1 MGLVQVE
8 VNNRCHINISNYLLE
23 VGNDNDL
30 AIITEDGQFT
40 YRDLRNSTARIIEVL
55 QDNGIAYTDRVGLL
69 GANSLFW
76 VAAYL
81 GILQLGAVAVP
92 LSTLSTPDDIKANRE
107 FACCKVTLVQKRYYR
122 KYKEALNDGLPLIFD
137 DCLNTMPGKPWE
149 DYPVVAGFDEYQ
161 EAALMFTSGTTQKPR
176 AVRVSHHN
184 IQANT
189 ESIIEYLTLTNEER
203 IMVVLPFY
211 YCFGTSLLHTH
222 LRVGG
227 SLVLSDSFTFPETVL
242 DMMQTYHCTGFAG
255 VPSTYHTLIRNTSLP
270 RRRMESLKKVQQA
283 GGKLP
288 AVQIKELI
296 DILPGVQIFVMYGAT
311 EATARLSY
319 LPTAK
324 LNEKMS
330 SIGKGIP
337 GVELKVLD
345 EAGRPVKPG
354 EIGEIVAWGENI
366 TMGYLNN
373 LEATAEKF
381 VDGAYRTG
389 DLATVD
395 EDGYIYIVDR
405 KADFIKTYGY
415 RVSSQQVEA
424 CILELEDV
432 VSAAA
437 IGEPDP
443 LRGEA
448 IVVFVTLRAG
458 SPLTTEEIISH
469 CRHKLARYMVPKI
482 IEILDSLPLSP
493 QGKVMKSE
501 LRKRSVPA
509 AS

>member
-1 MGLVQVE
+1 
-8 VNNRCHINISNYLLE
+8 
-23 VGNDNDL
+23 
-30 AIITEDGQFT
+30 
-40 YRDLRNSTARIIEVL
+40 
-55 QDNGIAYTDRVGLL
+55 VGLL

-81 GILQLGAVAVP
+81 GILKLGAVVVP
-92 LSTLSTPDDIKANRE
+92 FSTLSMPNEIKANRE
-107 FACCKVTLVQKRYYR
+107 FASCKVTLVQKRYYG
-122 KYKEALNDGLPLIFD
+122 KYEEALNDGFPLIFD
-137 DCLNTMPGKPWE
+137 DCLNTIPGKPWE
-149 DYPVVAGFDEYQ
+149 DYQVDAGFDEYR
-161 EAALMFTSGTTQKPR
+161 EAVLMFTSGTTQKPR

-184 IQANT
+184 IRSNT
-189 ESIIEYLTLTNEER
+189 DSIIEYMGLSNEER
-203 IMVVLPFY
+203 IMVVLPFF

-227 SLVLSDSFTFPETVL
+227 SLVLSNSFTFPETVL

-255 VPSTYHTLIRNTSLP
+255 VPSTFQTLIRNTSLP

-296 DILPGVQIFVMYGAT
+296 DILPAVQIFVMYGAT

-319 LPTAK
+319 LPPGL
-324 LNEKMS
+324 LNEKMD

-337 GVELKVLD
+337 GVELKVLN
-345 EAGRPVKPG
+345 EAGDPVKPG
-354 EIGEIVAWGENI
+354 EVGEIVAWGKNI

-373 LEATAEKF
+373 LEATVDKF

-389 DLATVD
+389 DLATID

-405 KADFIKTYGY
+405 KADFIKSYGY

-437 IGEPDP
+437 IGEPDS

-448 IVVFVTLRAG
+448 IVAFVTLRAG
-458 SPLTTEEIISH
+458 SSLTTKRIISH
-469 CRHKLARYMVPKI
+469 CHDKLARHMVPKI
-482 IEILDSLPLSP
+482 IEILDSLPLSC
-493 QGKVMKSE
+493 QGKVLKSE
-501 LRKRSVPA
+501 LRKRSVTA

>member
-1 MGLVQVE
+1 V
-8 VNNRCHINISNYLLE
+8 NISDYLLKN
-23 VGNDNDL
+23 GKDNDL
-30 AIITEDGQFT
+30 AIITEDGEYT
-40 YRDLRNSTARIIEVL
+40 YSYLKSITTRIIEVL
-55 QDNGIAYTDRVGLL
+55 IDNGVTYTDRVGLL
-69 GANSLFW
+69 STNSLFW

-81 GILQLGAVAVP
+81 GILKLGAIAVP
-92 LSTLSTPDDIKANRE
+92 LSTFSTPDDIKAMRKL
-107 FACCKVTLVQKRYYR
+107 ASCKLTLMQQRFYG
-122 KYKEALNDGLPLIFD
+122 KYSDGLNDGSPLIFD
-137 DCLNTMPGKPWE
+137 DCLNTLPKKSWE
-149 DYPVVAGFDEYQ
+149 DYPFDAGFDEYQ
-161 EAALMFTSGTTQKPR
+161 EAALMFTSGTTQKPC

-184 IQANT
+184 IRANT
-189 ESIIEYLTLTNEER
+189 DSIIEYLALTNAER

-227 SLVLSDSFTFPETVL
+227 SLVLSNSFTFPETVL
-242 DMMQTYHCTGFAG
+242 DIMHSDHCTGFAG
-255 VPSTYHTLIRNTSLP
+255 VPTTYQTLIRNTSLS

-296 DILPGVQIFVMYGAT
+296 DILPSAQIFVMYGAT

-319 LPTAK
+319 LPPAL
-324 LNEKMS
+324 LNKKTD

-337 GVELKVLD
+337 GVDLKVLN
-345 EAGRPVKPG
+345 EGGEPVKPG
-354 EIGEIVAWGENI
+354 ELGEIVAWGENI

-373 LEATAEKF
+373 PEANAVKF

-405 KADFIKTYGY
+405 KDDFIKSYGH
-415 RVSSQQVEA
+415 RVSSQQLEA

-437 IGEPDP
+437 IGEPDL

-448 IVVFVTLRAG
+448 IVVFVTLRSG
-458 SPLTTEEIISH
+458 CLLTKEDIISH
-469 CRHKLARYMVPKI
+469 CRHKLARHMVPKT
-482 IEILDSLPLSP
+482 IEILDNLPLSP
-493 QGKVMKSE
+493 QGKVLKSE
-501 LRKRSVPA
+501 LRKHLETTA
-509 AS
+509 L

>member
-1 MGLVQVE
+1 MGL
-8 VNNRCHINISNYLLE
+8 L
-23 VGNDNDL
+23 
-30 AIITEDGQFT
+30 
-40 YRDLRNSTARIIEVL
+40 ST
-55 QDNGIAYTDRVGLL
+55 
-69 GANSLFW
+69 NSLFW

-81 GILQLGAVAVP
+81 GILKLGAVAVP
-92 LSTLSTPDDIKANRE
+92 LSTLSMPNDIKANRE
-107 FACCKVTLVQKRYYR
+107 FARCKVTLVQKRFYG
-122 KYKEALNDGLPLIFD
+122 KYAEVLNDGLPLIFD
-137 DCLNTMPGKPWE
+137 DCLNTIPGKLWE
-149 DYPVVAGFDEYQ
+149 DYPLDAGFDEYQ
-161 EAALMFTSGTTQKPR
+161 EAVVMFTSGTTQKPL

-184 IQANT
+184 IRANT
-189 ESIIEYLTLTNEER
+189 ESIIEYLALTDAER
-203 IMVVLPFY
+203 IMVVLPFF

-227 SLVLSDSFTFPETVL
+227 SLVLSNSFTFPETVL
-242 DMMQTYHCTGFAG
+242 DMMQTYRCTGFAG
-255 VPSTYHTLIRNTSLP
+255 VPSTFQTLIRNTSLP

-288 AVQIKELI
+288 AVQIKELV

-319 LPTAK
+319 LPPGV
-324 LNEKMS
+324 LNEKMD

-337 GVELKVLD
+337 GVELKVLN
-345 EAGRPVKPG
+345 EAGEPVKPG
-354 EIGEIVAWGENI
+354 EVGEIVAWGENI

-373 LEATAEKF
+373 PEATADKF

-389 DLATVD
+389 DLATMD
-395 EDGYIYIVDR
+395 EDGYIYVVDR
-405 KADFIKTYGY
+405 KADFIKSYGY

-424 CILELEDV
+424 CILELEDIV
-432 VSAAA
+432 LAAA

-458 SPLTTEEIISH
+458 SPLTTEDIISH
-469 CRHKLARYMVPKI
+469 CRHKLARHMVPKT
-482 IEILDSLPLSP
+482 IEILDSLPLSS
-493 QGKVMKSE
+493 QGKVLKSE
-501 LRKRSVPA
+501 LRKRSVTA

>member
-1 MGLVQVE
+1 
-8 VNNRCHINISNYLLE
+8 
-23 VGNDNDL
+23 
-30 AIITEDGQFT
+30 
-40 YRDLRNSTARIIEVL
+40 
-55 QDNGIAYTDRVGLL
+55 L
-69 GANSLFW
+69 G
-76 VAAYL
+76 
-81 GILQLGAVAVP
+81 GVAVP
-92 LSTLSTPDDIKANRE
+92 TSTSSTPDDIKAMRE
-107 FACCKVTLVQKRYYR
+107 LASCTLTFVQQCFYG
-122 KYKEALNDGLPLIFD
+122 KYAEVLNDGSPLIFD
-137 DCLNTMPGKPWE
+137 DCLNTKPRRSWE
-149 DYPVVAGFDEYQ
+149 DYPIDAGFNEYQ
-161 EAALMFTSGTTQKPR
+161 EAALMVTSGTTQKPC
-176 AVRVSHHN
+176 AVRVTHHN
-184 IQANT
+184 IRANT
-189 ESIIEYLTLTNEER
+189 DSIIEYLALTNAER

-227 SLVLSDSFTFPETVL
+227 SLVLSNNFTFPETVL
-242 DMMQTYHCTGFAG
+242 DMMQTYQCTGFAG
-255 VPSTYHTLIRNTSLP
+255 VPSTYQTLIRNTSLP

-296 DILPGVQIFVMYGAT
+296 EILPGVQIFVMYGAT

-319 LPTAK
+319 LPPAK
-324 LNEKMS
+324 LTEKMD

-337 GVELKVLD
+337 GVELKVLN
-345 EAGRPVKPG
+345 EAGEPIKPG
-354 EIGEIVAWGENI
+354 EVGEIVASGENI

-373 LEATAEKF
+373 PETTAEKF
-381 VDGAYRTG
+381 VDGAYHTG

-405 KADFIKTYGY
+405 KADFIKSYGY
-415 RVSSQQVEA
+415 RVSSQQLEA

-448 IVVFVTLRAG
+448 IVVFVSLRSG
-458 SPLTTEEIISH
+458 SLLTKEDIISH
-469 CRHKLARYMVPKI
+469 CRHKLARHMVPKT

-493 QGKVMKSE
+493 QGKVLKPE
-501 LRKRSVPA
+501 LRKHTMTV